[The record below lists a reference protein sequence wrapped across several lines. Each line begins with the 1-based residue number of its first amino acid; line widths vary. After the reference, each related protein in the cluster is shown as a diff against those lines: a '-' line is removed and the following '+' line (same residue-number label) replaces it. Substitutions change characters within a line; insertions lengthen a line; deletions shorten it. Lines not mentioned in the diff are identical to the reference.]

1 MIQFIASGFSFHRFA
16 SMETTITTTIDL
28 EAQVGAIVEQYRK
41 EAFAFVEEMMWSA
54 FEEIGECILKCG
66 KTQWADPDSEEAVH
80 NTREYLY
87 LMSRRSVN
95 GLSSKTLHE
104 IVRLKEKGCNFE
116 ESGAEGKVTYLMEF
130 LKVRSLS
137 FEATRA
143 KYPNYLKPW
152 THEDDARLEKLWS
165 ERVSMKKLAEV
176 FGRNIGAIEARID
189 KLGLESKYGN
199 RDELA
204 L

>member
-1 MIQFIASGFSFHRFA
+1 
-16 SMETTITTTIDL
+16 METTITTTIDL

-66 KTQWADPDSEEAVH
+66 KAQWADPDSEEAVH

-152 THEDDARLEKLWS
+152 THEDDVRLEQLWR

>member
-1 MIQFIASGFSFHRFA
+1 
-16 SMETTITTTIDL
+16 
-28 EAQVGAIVEQYRK
+28 
-41 EAFAFVEEMMWSA
+41 
-54 FEEIGECILKCG
+54 
-66 KTQWADPDSEEAVH
+66 
-80 NTREYLY
+80 
-87 LMSRRSVN
+87 
-95 GLSSKTLHE
+95 
-104 IVRLKEKGCNFE
+104 
-116 ESGAEGKVTYLMEF
+116 MEF

>member
-66 KTQWADPDSEEAVH
+66 KAQWADPDSEEAVH

-95 GLSSKTLHE
+95 GLL
-104 IVRLKEKGCNFE
+104 
-116 ESGAEGKVTYLMEF
+116 
-130 LKVRSLS
+130 
-137 FEATRA
+137 
-143 KYPNYLKPW
+143 
-152 THEDDARLEKLWS
+152 
-165 ERVSMKKLAEV
+165 
-176 FGRNIGAIEARID
+176 
-189 KLGLESKYGN
+189 
-199 RDELA
+199 
-204 L
+204 